1 MAFDPLVTN
10 PGRLS
15 ILTALAVEESQEF
28 VQLREATRLTDGN
41 LASHARRLQTAG
53 MIAVEKHFRAGK
65 PVTSFA
71 LTVDGRKA
79 LEAHTRR
86 LIAAISQRRLT
97 VTSGIE
103 VKKIEPKPV
112 KVPTPM
118 KTILPANH
126 AEPVVVGQQDD
137 EWID

>member
-1 MAFDPLVTN
+1 MSFDPMVAN

-28 VQLREATRLTDGN
+28 VQLRASTRLTDGN

-53 MIAVEKHFRAGK
+53 MIAVEKHFRGGK

-86 LIAAISQRRLT
+86 LIAAISHRRLAVAQPQVRLK
-97 VTSGIE
+97 VTQ
-103 VKKIEPKPV
+103 PKPARAVEMV
-112 KVPTPM
+112 KVSE
-118 KTILPANH
+118 PAAIH
-126 AEPVVVGQQDD
+126 QQEE

>member
-1 MAFDPLVTN
+1 MSFDPLVAN

-28 VQLREATRLTDGN
+28 VQLRQATQLTDGN

-53 MIAVEKHFRAGK
+53 MIAVEKHFRGGK

-71 LTVDGRKA
+71 LTTDGRKA

-86 LIAAISQRRLT
+86 LIAAISHRRLA
-97 VTSGIE
+97 VAQPQVE
-103 VKKIEPKPV
+103 VKTPKPKPV
-112 KVPTPM
+112 RVP
-118 KTILPANH
+118 
-126 AEPVVVGQQDD
+126 EPLAIAVYTEE

>member
-1 MAFDPLVTN
+1 MSFDPIVAN

-28 VQLREATRLTDGN
+28 VQLRDATRLTDGN

-97 VTSGIE
+97 VTTGVE
-103 VKKIEPKPV
+103 AKKVEPKPV
-112 KVPTPM
+112 MVPAPIM
-118 KTILPANH
+118 AIVPA
-126 AEPVVVGQQDD
+126 ETVVVGQQDD

>member
-1 MAFDPLVTN
+1 MAFDPIVAN

-28 VQLREATRLTDGN
+28 VQLRQATHLTDGN

-86 LIAAISQRRLT
+86 LIAAISHRRL
-97 VTSGIE
+97 SIPQPPAP
-103 VKKIEPKPV
+103 PKPEQAVQV
-112 KVPTPM
+112 KVV
-118 KTILPANH
+118 KTVHIPEPAPPLRH
-126 AEPVVVGQQDD
+126 QPDD
-137 EWID
+137 DWID

>member
-1 MAFDPLVTN
+1 MSFDPLVTN

-53 MIAVEKHFRAGK
+53 MIAVDKHFREGK
-65 PVTSFA
+65 PVTSFT
-71 LTVDGRKA
+71 LTTDGRKA

-86 LIAAISQRRLT
+86 LIAAISHRRLA
-97 VTSGIE
+97 VVSGQGE
-103 VKKIEPKPV
+103 VAAMQPKPRVV
-112 KVPTPM
+112 KVAKVT
-118 KTILPANH
+118 
-126 AEPVVVGQQDD
+126 EPVVVGQQQDD
-137 EWID
+137 DWVD

>member
-1 MAFDPLVTN
+1 MSFDPMVAN

-28 VQLREATRLTDGN
+28 VQLRESTRLTDGN

-53 MIAVEKHFRAGK
+53 MIAVEKHFRGGK

-86 LIAAISQRRLT
+86 LIAAISHRRLAIEQ
-97 VTSGIE
+97 GQE
-103 VKKIEPKPV
+103 VKAIHPKAVKLAEVV
-112 KVPTPM
+112 KVAER
-118 KTILPANH
+118 PAM
-126 AEPVVVGQQDD
+126 AGQQEDD
-137 EWID
+137 WVD

>member
-1 MAFDPLVTN
+1 MSFDPMVAN

-53 MIAVEKHFRAGK
+53 MIAVEKHFRGGK

-71 LTVDGRKA
+71 LTVDGRRA

-86 LIAAISQRRLT
+86 LIAAISHRRLAMN
-97 VTSGIE
+97 SE
-103 VKKIEPKPV
+103 VKVGQAKARVV
-112 KVPTPM
+112 KVV
-118 KTILPANH
+118 
-126 AEPVVVGQQDD
+126 EVVKAVEAGKASISQSAVQEED
-137 EWID
+137 WID